1 MHIYKRMLKYLKP
14 YGGKL
19 VLAGVC
25 MIGVAGLTAYLA
37 SLVKPALDDIFV
49 EKNSSMLVWIPA
61 MVGLVYMLKG
71 VCDFGQYYLMS
82 YIGQSIIRDLR
93 EQMFVRLEEMS
104 VGFFVRHSTGELL
117 SRMSNDVTLVQGAMT
132 SAITGM
138 VRDAVTVVALIFVVF
153 YRDFT
158 LALIAMV
165 VFPLAIYPLL
175 SFGKKLKRY
184 SRRML
189 VSLEDITERLN
200 ETITGIRIVK
210 AFAMEHYERDRFVQV
225 NNTLFNA
232 FMKRFKVRA
241 LSNPMMETLGGFG
254 VCAIVYYGGSQV
266 ITGQSTPGTF
276 FSFMAALLMLY
287 EPIKRINEVNM
298 TIQEGISAGE
308 RIFSLLDTH
317 PDVQDRQGAAALET
331 VQQDI
336 VYEGVSFT
344 YEGEL
349 VLKDITLRVQA
360 GEAVAIVGESG
371 SGKSTILDLLPRFYD
386 VTSGRI
392 LIDGTDVQDLTQ
404 RSLREQ
410 IGIVTQQTILFD
422 DTIRNNIAYGRPD
435 LPLERVVDAA
445 KAAHAHDFIT
455 LLPMSYDTMIGENGI
470 KLSGGE
476 RQRIAIAR
484 ALLKNPPVL
493 ILDEATSNL
502 DSDSEKAVQSAL
514 EELMKGRTTLVVA
527 HRLST
532 IRNVDR
538 IYVLMDGRISEQG
551 SHDELLARNGE
562 FARLYNMQFASQATS
577 SEEARA
583 ISNMSVPQ

>member
-1 MHIYKRMLKYLKP
+1 VHIYKRMLKYLKP

-19 VLAGVC
+19 VLAGIC

-49 EKNSSMLVWIPA
+49 EKNSAMLVWIPA
-61 MVGLVYMLKG
+61 LVGLVYMLKG
-71 VCDFGQYYLMS
+71 ACDFGQYYLMS

-138 VRDAVTVVALIFVVF
+138 VRDAITVVALISVVF

-232 FMKRFKVRA
+232 FMRRFKVRA
-241 LSNPMMETLGGFG
+241 MSNPMMETLGGFG

-308 RIFSLLDTH
+308 RIFSLLDTP
-317 PDVQDRQGAAALET
+317 PDVQDRQGAVALET

-336 VYEGVSFT
+336 VYDGVSFT

-371 SGKSTILDLLPRFYD
+371 SGKSTLLDLLPRFYD

-392 LIDGTDVQDLTQ
+392 LIDGTDVRDLTQ

-445 KAAHAHDFIT
+445 KAAHAHDFIS

-538 IYVLMDGRISEQG
+538 IYVLMDGRIAEQG

-577 SEEARA
+577 SEEGRA
-583 ISNMSVPQ
+583 VSNMSVPQ